1 MRRMS
6 FALTQQQVLDQTKTV
21 TRRMGWTNLKPGDHI
36 QPVVKCMGLKK
47 GEKQQ
52 LLGGPIEVVS
62 VKVEPLSSIAKYED
76 DVVKEG
82 FPEMGV
88 FEFIEFFCKANNCAT
103 IHDTITRIEFKYL

>member
-6 FALTQQQVLDQTKTV
+6 FALTQQQVLEQTKTV
-21 TRRMGWTNLKPGDHI
+21 TRRMGWHQLKLGDQI

-52 LLGGPIEVVS
+52 LLGGPIEVIS
-62 VKVEPLSSIAKYED
+62 VKIEPLSTIAKYED
-76 DVVKEG
+76 DVAKEG
-82 FPEMGV
+82 FPDMGV
-88 FEFIEFFCKANNCAT
+88 FEFIEFFCKANNCST